1 MTTLL
6 VHHPCADL
14 KLRGPLATSSFAWT
28 QECEDSFEEL
38 KQILTSDRVLANYD
52 PTKATRLYVDDG
64 PTGVAVTIA
73 QLHEVQGIDHQLWRP
88 VVCTSQ
94 AKTKTE
100 VNYGKVDG
108 ESLS

>member
-1 MTTLL
+1 M
-6 VHHPCADL
+6 
-14 KLRGPLATSSFAWT
+14 
-28 QECEDSFEEL
+28 
-38 KQILTSDRVLANYD
+38 LANYD

-64 PTGVAVTIA
+64 PAGVAVTIA